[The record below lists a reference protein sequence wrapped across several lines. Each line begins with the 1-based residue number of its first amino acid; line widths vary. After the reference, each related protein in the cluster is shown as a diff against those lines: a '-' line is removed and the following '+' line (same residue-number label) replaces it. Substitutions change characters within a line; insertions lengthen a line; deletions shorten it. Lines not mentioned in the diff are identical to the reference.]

1 MRDPYVTRAVAAA
14 VETARG
20 LGLPSVAPVVLA
32 DRSNVLVRLGH
43 VVARVPATTLLTR
56 PGVAGWLARD
66 VRLATFLSGLG
77 APVVPPSTDPPPGPH
92 LGKGLPLT
100 FWRYVRHDPAR
111 SPAPAEVAT
120 SLAQV
125 HEALRGYPG
134 ELPSDGPVAEL
145 HRMLGLLAGDLG
157 DALHALRARAGE
169 VAGSVARATGPVQ
182 PLHGDA
188 HPGNL
193 LLTDEG
199 PLWTDFED
207 TWRGPLAWDLAVLA
221 RTSLLDGA
229 AALAA
234 YPGRPD
240 PAELAP
246 FAELRRLFGVCWRF
260 VVARRFPDRLGEA
273 REALAA
279 YLA

>member
-1 MRDPYVTRAVAAA
+1 MRDPYVTRAVAVA
-14 VETARG
+14 VEAAREH
-20 LGLPSVAPVVLA
+20 GLPAGEPVVLA

-56 PGVAGWLARD
+56 PGIADWLARD

-77 APVVPPSTDPPPGPH
+77 APVVPPTTDAPPGPH
-92 LGKGLPLT
+92 LVKGLPVT

-111 SPAPAEVAT
+111 VPAPADVAA

-134 ELPSDGPVAEL
+134 ELPSDGPAAEL
-145 HRMLGLLAGDLG
+145 RRMFGLLADELG
-157 DALHALRARAGE
+157 DALPALRTRLGE
-169 VAGSVARATGPVQ
+169 VAEAIARAPGPVQ

-193 LLTDEG
+193 LVTDEG

-221 RTSLLDGA
+221 RTSLIDGA

-240 PAELAP
+240 PAGLTP

-260 VVARRFPDRLGEA
+260 VVARRFPHRLAEA